1 MTGALLGLEVRRSR
15 SVTIWVAVV
24 AFVYGAFVAAL
35 YPTMQANAKLLED
48 YLKILPQGFLA
59 AFGMEGGGLTDPGGF
74 FSTYI
79 GTWLWPVLAALLG
92 ILLATRP
99 VAADLERGFVELPL
113 STRVPRLRY
122 LGLTIVAHAAAL
134 VVAAVATVAGFLVA
148 GLVVGAG
155 FDNGRLLL
163 VAVPAAA
170 LGFAIH
176 GVTSALSVATL
187 SRGTAGGITAG
198 VLLAMYLMNIIAR
211 LQPDYAWVGSL
222 SAFRYFD
229 VRSIIDAGTLDLG
242 GLALFIAVAL
252 GGWAVALGAF
262 RRRDLVA

>member
-1 MTGALLGLEVRRSR
+1 MTGAILGLETRRSR
-15 SVTIWVAVV
+15 SITLWVAVV

-99 VAADLERGFVELPL
+99 VAVDLERGFIELPL
-113 STRVPRLRY
+113 ATRVPRLRY
-122 LGLTIVAHAAAL
+122 LGTTIAVH
-134 VVAAVATVAGFLVA
+134 AVALLIAAIATIGGFVVA

-176 GVTSALSVATL
+176 GVTSALSVVTL
-187 SRGTAGGITAG
+187 SRGTAGGIAAG

-211 LQPDYAWVGSL
+211 LEPDLEWVGSF

-229 VRSIIDAGTLDLG
+229 VRAIINTGVLDLG
-242 GLALFIAVAL
+242 GLALFVVAAL
-252 GGWAVALGAF
+252 GGWAVALWRF
-262 RRRDLVA
+262 RTRDLVV